1 MSATAVLGKPSFSA
15 RLVNTGASEEA
26 KDLERLLSIVLTH
39 YSRLAP
45 RDLALAELSRVYSD
59 CRREG
64 WDGYSSR
71 PLSAGAYNA
80 AARFVLA
87 IPAAF
92 PMPDIVPEPDGDISL
107 EWDCGRWNALSLSI
121 SDNGRISY
129 AALLGTDKRKKGSE
143 VFEDVIP
150 PDILSILWQVTHP

>member
-15 RLVNTGASEEA
+15 RLVNTGASTEA
-26 KDLERLLSIVLTH
+26 KNLEHLLGLVLTH

-45 RDLALAELSRVYSD
+45 RDLALAELACIYSD

-64 WDGYSSR
+64 WDGYLAR
-71 PLSAGAYNA
+71 PVSAGAYHA
-80 AARFVLA
+80 AVRFILA

-92 PMPDIVPEPDGDISL
+92 PMPDVVPEPDGDISL

-121 SDNGRISY
+121 GENGRIAY
-129 AALLGTDKRKKGSE
+129 AAMLGRDKREKGSE
-143 VFEDVIP
+143 VFDDVIP
-150 PDILSILWQVTHP
+150 PEILGILWEVTHP